1 MGIRRK
7 IIIGFLS
14 LAALLVFSSVVSFF
28 ELGRIGTK
36 AQQIHI
42 AGERSMEL
50 SSTMLDAAQEQNFAV
65 LETFLTG
72 QTQYDT
78 VFLAGRDSFAAAL
91 QIAEEQQLQG
101 LDSVRAAFDEFR
113 NVSDMY
119 IVKGFI
125 SDTEWL
131 LGPYKDAYRKLV
143 REVKHYMIHSQNT
156 LGPQAQALETNAY
169 RAITP
174 SLITTGVMI
183 LIVLMFLYFID
194 LYFVLPVIRL
204 NKSLGDWL
212 AFKVPFNVRMEG
224 GDEPAQLKEKIEEL
238 ISQIKNSKK

>member
-7 IIIGFLS
+7 ITIGFLS
-14 LAALLVFSSVVSFF
+14 LAALLVFSSIVSFF

-36 AQQIHI
+36 AQQILI
-42 AGERSMEL
+42 SGERSMEL

-65 LETFLTG
+65 LQTFVTG
-72 QTQYDT
+72 QTQFDT
-78 VFLAGRDSFAAAL
+78 VFLAGRDNFAAAL
-91 QIAEEQQLQG
+91 QTAGEQQLQG
-101 LDSVRAAFDEFR
+101 LDSIRAAFDNYQR
-113 NVSDMY
+113 VSEMY

-131 LGPYKDAYRKLV
+131 LGTYKNAYRELVHQVKL
-143 REVKHYMIHSQNT
+143 YMTHSQNT
-156 LGPQAQALETNAY
+156 LVPQTQALEANAY

-194 LYFVLPVIRL
+194 LYFVLPVIRI

-212 AFKVPFNVRMEG
+212 AFKVPFNVPMEG
-224 GDEPAQLKEKIEEL
+224 HDEPVQLKEKIEEL
-238 ISQIKNSKK
+238 INQIKNAKK